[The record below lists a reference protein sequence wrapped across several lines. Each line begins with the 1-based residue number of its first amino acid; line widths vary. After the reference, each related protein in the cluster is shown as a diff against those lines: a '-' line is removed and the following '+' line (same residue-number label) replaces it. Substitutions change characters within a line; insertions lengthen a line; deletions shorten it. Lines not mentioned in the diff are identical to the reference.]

1 MKRLNRLLRYCF
13 IDPFIKVE
21 RYKRNE
27 LVKETVELMAK
38 RIETVDLTCK
48 DKRLVL
54 NMLLKRFDTY
64 LEQEEKKAEAIKQD
78 IKEARK

>member
-1 MKRLNRLLRYCF
+1 MKKAIRIFRYCF
-13 IDPFIKVE
+13 VDPFIKVE

-27 LVKETVELMAK
+27 IVKETVEVMAK
-38 RIETVDLTCK
+38 RIETTDLTFK

-64 LEQEEKKAEAIKQD
+64 LEQEEKKAEALKQD